1 MLLPLSEQVSLLL
14 FRSVT
19 EHLNEG
25 DLLDGFD
32 ITILFGEDISLPEG
46 KGGDFFSL
54 SDSLVVQ
61 LLVDE
66 EFALMLEFYIFKLSL

>member
-1 MLLPLSEQVSLLL
+1 
-14 FRSVT
+14 
-19 EHLNEG
+19 
-25 DLLDGFD
+25 LLDGFD

-66 EFALMLEFYIFKLSL
+66 EFALMLEFYIFKLGL